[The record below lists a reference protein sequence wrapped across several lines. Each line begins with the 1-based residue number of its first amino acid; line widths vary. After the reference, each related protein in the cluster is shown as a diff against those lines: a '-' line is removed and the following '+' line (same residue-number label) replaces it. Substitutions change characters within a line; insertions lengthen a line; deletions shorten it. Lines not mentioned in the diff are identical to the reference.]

1 MTTYRYLY
9 IDDENDETTAAI
21 ADGLKV
27 QGLIDIVLEE
37 PKDFKTQ
44 KVNFE
49 HHLKDYDGL
58 LLDLRLDGKRLDIPY
73 NAPALAQE
81 LRMMAIEGSVKAC
94 PIILC
99 STEEKM
105 KATYEV
111 DKTSH
116 DLFDYKFHKQAS
128 PPWEKFARK
137 MHALAHG
144 YSFVKDCGFDMKKIL
159 GRNDLDSFDARVLEK
174 FSGLDKPLPIAEYAM
189 FVVKGLFHH
198 PSILIKETLLASRLG
213 VDMHKSGED
222 WHKLLNTLFK
232 PALYTGIFSDGWTRW
247 WADKTIDIFK
257 TKSGKRLSVLNA
269 SEKVNVLAEIT
280 GLTSLVAA
288 SPLPYAKSTNF
299 WTICEYHKMPLD
311 PLEGFIIHSSIE
323 PKSWQENR
331 YISLDAVL
339 SKKGPRP
346 HSSEAARIEL
356 IKQSL
361 SGK

>member
-1 MTTYRYLY
+1 M
-9 IDDENDETTAAI
+9 DDENDETTTAI

-27 QGLIDIVLEE
+27 GGLLEIELEE

-44 KVNFE
+44 RSSFE
-49 HHLKDYDGL
+49 EHLKNYDGII
-58 LLDLRLDGKRLDIPY
+58 LDLRLDGKRLDIPY

-81 LRMMAIEGSVKAC
+81 LRMMAVEGLIKSC

-128 PPWEKFARK
+128 PPWQKFARK
-137 MHALAHG
+137 MSALAKG
-144 YSFVKDCGFDMKKIL
+144 YLFIEECKFDMKKIL
-159 GRNDLDSFDARVLEK
+159 GREDLNALDSRVLER
-174 FSGLDKPLPIAEYAM
+174 FYGLEKPAPVSEYAM
-189 FVVKGLFHH
+189 FVIKDLFHH
-198 PSILIKETLLASRLG
+198 PGVLIKETLLAARLG
-213 VDMHKSGED
+213 IDISKSED
-222 WHKLLNTLFK
+222 WPRLLNEFFK
-232 PALYTGIFSDGWTRW
+232 SASFVGVFSHGWTRW
-247 WADKTIDIFK
+247 WADMIVDIFK
-257 TKSGKRLSVLNA
+257 TKSGKRLSMLNA
-269 SEKVNVLAEIT
+269 SQRVDALIEMT
-280 GLTSLVAA
+280 GLKNLVAA
-288 SPLPYAKSTNF
+288 QTLPYAKSNNF
-299 WTICEYHKMPLD
+299 WTICEYYKMPLD

-339 SKKGPRP
+339 NKRGPRP

-356 IKQSL
+356 IKESL
-361 SGK
+361 KEK